1 MPSRAWYLPP
11 WLRRD
16 IACRCCCLGVLQ
28 QDGHVCG
35 IKLGDVED
43 GIVELADKIGISD
56 GFDFSQPGQERKLLL
71 AYCLYGWNNALD
83 DFERN
88 YASDILQARERWEVD
103 RYGSEGEGQ
112 GL

>member
-1 MPSRAWYLPP
+1 MA
-11 WLRRD
+11 
-16 IACRCCCLGVLQ
+16 AGTMLGLAKR
-28 QDGHVCG
+28 
-35 IKLGDVED
+35 KLNITWEDDDTDARLSEIIED

>member
-1 MPSRAWYLPP
+1 M
-11 WLRRD
+11 
-16 IACRCCCLGVLQ
+16 LGLAKR
-28 QDGHVCG
+28 
-35 IKLGDVED
+35 KLNITWDDETTDARLSEIIED
-43 GIVELADKIGISD
+43 GIIELADKIGISD

-83 DFERN
+83 DFGRN
-88 YASDILQARERWEVD
+88 YAADILQARERWEVD

>member
-1 MPSRAWYLPP
+1 M
-11 WLRRD
+11 
-16 IACRCCCLGVLQ
+16 LGLAKR
-28 QDGHVCG
+28 
-35 IKLGDVED
+35 KLNITWEDEDTDARLSEIIED

-88 YASDILQARERWEVD
+88 YAPDILQARERWEVD
-103 RYGSEGEGQ
+103 RYGSEGKGQ

>member
-1 MPSRAWYLPP
+1 M
-11 WLRRD
+11 
-16 IACRCCCLGVLQ
+16 LGLAKR
-28 QDGHVCG
+28 
-35 IKLGDVED
+35 KLNITWEDEDTDARLSEIIED

-71 AYCLYGWNNALD
+71 AYCLYGWSNALD

>member
-1 MPSRAWYLPP
+1 MA
-11 WLRRD
+11 
-16 IACRCCCLGVLQ
+16 AGTMLGLAKR
-28 QDGHVCG
+28 
-35 IKLGDVED
+35 KLNITWDDDDTDARLSEIIED

-103 RYGSEGEGQ
+103 RYGSEGGGQ

>member
-1 MPSRAWYLPP
+1 M
-11 WLRRD
+11 
-16 IACRCCCLGVLQ
+16 LGLAKR
-28 QDGHVCG
+28 
-35 IKLGDVED
+35 KLNITWDDDDTDARLSEIIED

-83 DFERN
+83 DFESN

>member
-1 MPSRAWYLPP
+1 M
-11 WLRRD
+11 
-16 IACRCCCLGVLQ
+16 LGLAKR
-28 QDGHVCG
+28 
-35 IKLGDVED
+35 KLNITWDDDDTDARLSEIIED

-88 YASDILQARERWEVD
+88 YTSDILQARERWEVD